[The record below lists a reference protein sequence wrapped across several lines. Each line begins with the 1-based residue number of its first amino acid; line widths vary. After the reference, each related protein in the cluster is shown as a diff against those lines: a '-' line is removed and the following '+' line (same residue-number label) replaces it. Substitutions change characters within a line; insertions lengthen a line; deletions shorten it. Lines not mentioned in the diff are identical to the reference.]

1 VVRKENLKLAIKIIL
16 TLLFLY
22 SCSSTRFDNTSY
34 VLKRAS
40 KKFIKEGHYNNY
52 NVFEIKKFSILN
64 DHYVMIRPELDK
76 ISVYEH
82 HKIGDLVEVPSSF
95 IETSNKLFLIYS
107 NEDHNN
113 KKVLDKIYRYKYL
126 DSTLINAKI
135 KGEKIKL
142 TDRPVVTFNHSIQPI
157 YYQIINKGERKVTLI
172 KLQQKPR

>member
-1 VVRKENLKLAIKIIL
+1 
-16 TLLFLY
+16 
-22 SCSSTRFDNTSY
+22 
-34 VLKRAS
+34 
-40 KKFIKEGHYNNY
+40 
-52 NVFEIKKFSILN
+52 
-64 DHYVMIRPELDK
+64 MIRPELDK